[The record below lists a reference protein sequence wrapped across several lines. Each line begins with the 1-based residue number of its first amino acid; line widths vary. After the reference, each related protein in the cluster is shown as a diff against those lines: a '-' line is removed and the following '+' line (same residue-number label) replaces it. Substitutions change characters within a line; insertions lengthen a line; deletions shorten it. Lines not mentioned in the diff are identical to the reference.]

1 LALSTLVLLTPTP
14 TLPADAPQGCVPVAR
29 IVSIQGSVQIQ
40 RSGQSAW
47 SVVRKLDTV
56 VCQGDVLHAGPRSR
70 AALLIDPETLVRLDQ
85 SSTLSIRQTPDE
97 TIVEF
102 TKDPG
107 LFQRAVTAPNPCGA
121 GYFISRFPRKFRV
134 LTPFVNAS
142 VEGTEFLVAMRCES
156 ALVAVFEGRVRAEEV
171 LAAASFSLKEG
182 ESVEAGVGQ
191 PAAMKL
197 VVKPVDAVQ
206 WALYY
211 PPLTEAA
218 GEAAAD
224 QKCDQADNAARS
236 VCLVQRA
243 EQRLRSGRVEEAE
256 ADVQTL
262 LTLGLGDGDAYALLS
277 TIQVVKNDKAAALDL
292 ANRATQ
298 LSPNS
303 PRAWIALS
311 YANQASFELE
321 KALAAAN
328 KAAGL
333 APGSATAQARVAEL
347 LMSLGRIREAEK
359 AAKAAVAANP
369 DDSRAHMVLGFVH
382 LAQINT
388 KAARE
393 DFLNAIER
401 DSTEPLSRLGLGL
414 AIIRDG
420 DLKAGREQI
429 EIAVALDPTNS
440 LLRSYGGK
448 AYYEENTKERDRL
461 AATQFGIAKRL
472 DPNDPTAWFYDAIL
486 RQTQNRPVEALQD
499 LQRSTDLNDS
509 RAVYRSKLLLDE
521 DRAAKSARRALVF
534 DELGFDRA
542 ALDEAAKSVTTDP
555 SNHAGHRF
563 LADVLARQDRQ
574 EITRVSEL
582 LQSQVLQPV
591 VAAPIQPHSMFRD
604 IALIGNAGPTRA
616 SAGEYW
622 ALFERDRVRAQISG
636 LGGDL
641 DTWGEE
647 ALVSGLA
654 GRFSFSLGQF
664 HYQTD
669 GFRPNNDVTHDI
681 YTVFGQLAA
690 TPSLDVQLEFR
701 SRDSE
706 MGDLTFNGD
715 PDVFDPSS
723 RHFIEQEISRLGA
736 RYKVAAGHDVL
747 LSFIHAYRRE
757 ELLSPDFFGLGE
769 HRSIGENDSNQ
780 LEGQYI
786 HRAVWGSVVV
796 GAGGYEYSNT
806 TRDIFAG
813 GVCFLPVCELDST
826 ERMQNAYGI
835 LNWNFRKNS
844 QLIAGFS
851 YDAIEE
857 GKFDFSRINPKL
869 GWIHTFSP
877 SLSLRVAAFSSVKPA
892 LVADQT
898 LQPVQIAGFSQF
910 FDDTNAT
917 ISRRVGLAVD
927 AHPVTPLY
935 LGIEFSARDA
945 DFALSHNFDPFFIDL
960 RERTVTPYLDLSIT
974 NRTSVS
980 VKYGYAE
987 TEIPE
992 DQAITGSVPSDLKTE
1007 ILPVTL
1013 RAHLTNGIFGE
1024 LRGTYVRQRIENTVP
1039 VLGQIEEHDFTLVDL
1054 GLGYR
1059 FPRRY
1064 GTISFEVRNVTDER
1078 FSFNDT
1084 AYISSQPLN
1093 LKIVPERTFLA
1104 RISLYF

>member
-1 LALSTLVLLTPTP
+1 M
-14 TLPADAPQGCVPVAR
+14 PVAR
-29 IVSIQGSVQIQ
+29 LVSIQGSVQIQ
-40 RSGQSAW
+40 RSGQTAW
-47 SVVRKLDTV
+47 TVVRKLDTV

-107 LFQRAVTAPNPCGA
+107 LFQRVVTAPNPCGA

-211 PPLTEAA
+211 PPLTEVA

-262 LTLGLGDGDAYALLS
+262 LTMGLGDGDAYALLS
-277 TIQVVKNDKAAALDL
+277 TIQVVKNDKTAALDL

-298 LSPNS
+298 LSPSS
-303 PRAWIALS
+303 PGAWIALS
-311 YANQASFELE
+311 YAHQAAFDLE
-321 KALAAAN
+321 KALVAAN
-328 KAAGL
+328 KAAEL
-333 APGSATAQARVAEL
+333 APDSATAQARVAEL
-347 LMSLGRIREAEK
+347 FMSLGRIRKAEK

-369 DDSRAHMVLGFVH
+369 NESRAHMVLGFVH

-388 KAARE
+388 KAARV
-393 DFLNAIER
+393 DFLSAIER
-401 DSTEPLSRLGLGL
+401 DSTEPLARLGLGL

-420 DLKAGREQI
+420 NLKAGREQI

-440 LLRSYGGK
+440 LLRSYVGK
-448 AYYEENTKERDRL
+448 AYYEENTKERDQL

-472 DPNDPTAWFYDAIL
+472 DAKDPTPSFYDAIL
-486 RQTQNRPVEALQD
+486 KQTQNRPVEALQD
-499 LQRSTDLNDS
+499 LQRSTDLNDN

-534 DELGFDRA
+534 DELGFDRV
-542 ALDEAAKSVTTDP
+542 ALDEAAKSVATDP

-604 IALIGNAGPTRA
+604 LALIGNAGPTRA

-622 ALFERDRVRAQISG
+622 ALFERDRLRAQISG

-681 YTVFGQLAA
+681 YSVFGQFAA

-706 MGDLTFNGD
+706 LGDLTFNGD
-715 PDVFDPSS
+715 PDVFDPTS
-723 RHFIEQEISRLGA
+723 RQFIEQEISRVGL
-736 RYKVAAGHDVL
+736 RYAIASGDDVL

-757 ELLSPDFFGLGE
+757 ELLFPDFFGLGE
-769 HRSIGENDSNQ
+769 YRSIGENDSDQ
-780 LEGQYI
+780 LEGQYV
-786 HRAVWGSVVV
+786 HRAAWGSVV
-796 GAGGYEYSNT
+796 AGGGGYNYSNS
-806 TRDIFAG
+806 TRDVFAA
-813 GVCFLPVCELDST
+813 GVCFLPVCELDSR
-826 ERMQNAYGI
+826 EHMRNAYAI
-835 LNWNFRKNS
+835 VSWNYRKNS
-844 QLIAGFS
+844 QVILGYS
-851 YDAIEE
+851 YDEIEE
-857 GKFDFSRINPKL
+857 GKFDFARLSPKL

-877 SLSLRVAAFSSVKPA
+877 ALSLRAAAFTSVKPA
-892 LVADQT
+892 LIADQT

-927 AHPVTPLY
+927 AHPTTPVY
-935 LGIEFSARDA
+935 LGIELSARDA

-960 RERTVTPYLDLSIT
+960 RERMVVPYVNLSIT
-974 NRTSVS
+974 NRTSAS
-980 VKYGYAE
+980 VKYSYAE
-987 TEIPE
+987 TEIPQE
-992 DQAITGSVPSDLKTE
+992 QAVTGGVPSDLETE
-1007 ILPVTL
+1007 ILPVVL
-1013 RAHLTNGIFGE
+1013 RSHFPNGVFAE
-1024 LRGTYVRQRIENTVP
+1024 ARATYVRQHIKNTFP
-1039 VLGQIEEHDFTLVDL
+1039 VLGQVEEHDFTLIDL
-1054 GLGYR
+1054 GVGYR
-1059 FPRRY
+1059 FPRRH
-1064 GTISFEVRNVTDER
+1064 GTISLEIRNATDER

-1093 LKIVPERTFLA
+1093 LKFVPERTLLA
-1104 RISLYF
+1104 RVSLYF